1 MKVGVIFYGGSWYRE
16 LKKNIWF
23 KKLIFLKFNT
33 FTLCLTQLM
42 VNCTKQGKTTTI
54 NNNKNYIKKTKYK
67 NTKSVLLGYLLSA
80 LDIP

>member
-1 MKVGVIFYGGSWYRE
+1 
-16 LKKNIWF
+16 
-23 KKLIFLKFNT
+23 
-33 FTLCLTQLM
+33 M